1 MSQMTAD
8 QMRMRNGLTAEQVQ
22 TKQQYSH
29 AVKGLFFGVIS
40 GATWG
45 LDGVILGIALAMAP
59 FTDGA
64 SLYAGALAGACM
76 HDGLAGFWLC
86 LLNIFTGKWRE
97 YVRTIKTKP
106 GLIVMLAALFGGP
119 IAMSGYL
126 VGINLAGATYSL
138 SITAMYPAVGAILA
152 VFILKEKITVRVWI
166 GILTCIAGA
175 VIVGWVPPDSTAYP
189 HFYLGLALSL
199 LATFGWGMEGVLST
213 FGMDMVDPDIA
224 IGIRE
229 ATSFF
234 VYLVVILPIA
244 AGLAIFWDAF
254 SGNVLMYMAIAGLAG
269 GISYLMW
276 YRALNTTGVGR
287 AMALNVTYALWAI
300 VFGYFM
306 TDLELT
312 ANLVVGAL
320 VITFGTILVVAN
332 PKELFNLRENN

>member
-1 MSQMTAD
+1 MSQATVV
-8 QMRMRNGLTAEQVQ
+8 RSKNSLTAEQVQ

-29 AVKGLFFGVIS
+29 AVKGLFYGVVS

-59 FTDGA
+59 FTDGI

-76 HDGLAGFWLC
+76 HDGIAGFWLF
-86 LLNIFTGKWRE
+86 LYNLFTGKWRE
-97 YVRTIKTKP
+97 YARTIRTKP
-106 GLIVMLAALFGGP
+106 GMIVVLGALFGGP

-138 SITAMYPAVGAILA
+138 AITAMYPAIGAILA
-152 VFILKEKITVRVWI
+152 VFILKERITLRVWI
-166 GILTCIAGA
+166 GIFTCITGA
-175 VIVGWVPPDSTAYP
+175 IIVGWTPPDSTAYP

-234 VYLVVILPIA
+234 VYLTVILPLA
-244 AGLAIFWDAF
+244 AGMVIFWQAF
-254 SGNVLMYMAIAGLAG
+254 SHNVIWFMAIAGLAG
-269 GISYLMW
+269 GVSYLMW

-300 VFGYFM
+300 VFGYFL
-306 TDLELT
+306 TDLEITFSLI
-312 ANLVVGAL
+312 AGAL
-320 VITFGTILVVAN
+320 VITFGTVLVVAN
-332 PKELFNLRENN
+332 PKELFNLRENT